1 MAENKVKILPN
12 FEALDELVEFFD
24 NHDLGEYFDQMPE
37 VDFEVDIKQQIYLI
51 TLETEL
57 ANKLTEIAKS
67 RRTSSEELVNT
78 WVREKIL
85 EATTIEGP

>member
-1 MAENKVKILPN
+1 MAESEITHLPD
-12 FEALDELVEFFD
+12 FDSLDELVEFFD
-24 NHDLGEYFDQMPE
+24 SHDLGKYLDDMPK

-67 RRTSSEELVNT
+67 RQTSSEELVNT

-85 EATTIEGP
+85 EVATVEGL